1 MSLSKHDYAIHNI
14 TNILQ
19 SLNDCANVVENTCLS
34 TELMPY
40 SWDTGI
46 IHNVVTWIEVLQ
58 VNSMKGEIAR
68 LFKRANGNLENTNA
82 KLLKSDQSAA
92 LKINAFET
100 DMKTVMEGIDMLNEY
115 LEDTIPNLHL

>member
-1 MSLSKHDYAIHNI
+1 MSKHDYSIHNI
-14 TNILQ
+14 TNISQ
-19 SLNDCANVVENTCLS
+19 SLNDCSNVVENTCLF

-100 DMKTVMEGIDMLNEY
+100 DMKTVMEGLDMLNEY